1 MLASWLSFAHRTML
15 DLTQKKKL
23 RKIQSADHSCWVRP
37 VLNKKHFV
45 LDFQPGF
52 LLFCD
57 HNIHA

>member
-1 MLASWLSFAHRTML
+1 MLASWLSFAHGTML
-15 DLTQKKKL
+15 DLTK
-23 RKIQSADHSCWVRP
+23 KIQSADHSCWIRP
-37 VLNKKHFV
+37 MLNKKHFV